1 MEKITVGMTI
11 RLVKEISGGAPFGS
25 TATIIYVDEFDRV
38 FIDWTDGGQDSFTE
52 QQLLGS
58 FEIAA

>member
-11 RLVKEISGGAPFGS
+11 RLVKEISGGAPVS
-25 TATIIYVDEFDRV
+25 TATMIYIDEFDRV